1 MSSIPDV
8 VGGEDDGS
16 FARMFPDDDDGI
28 IVNIV
33 KTFLNNANELIFSRG
48 LAESIGL

>member
-8 VGGEDDGS
+8 LGGGDDG
-16 FARMFPDDDDGI
+16 RMFPDDDGI

>member
-16 FARMFPDDDDGI
+16 FARMFSNDDGI

-33 KTFLNNANELIFSRG
+33 KTFLDNANELIFSRG
-48 LAESIGL
+48 LAEAIGL